1 GVRSMTMRAVPP
13 PIGLRS
19 FKAIR
24 SPLLRVLLAGLLG
37 GAVALPISCT
47 SSGNGLIPTGSAG
60 PLQSDFETV
69 AQAAEHGNGSCTVT
83 ETALLKTEQ
92 DFAALPTTIDGGLRE
107 RLHQGIANLRVRAL
121 ALCEQP
127 LPQST
132 ATTTTPKTT
141 TSTTTTTTTPTETQ
155 TTPTETTPTTAPT
168 TSTPGGGTPAPG
180 SESPPSAGEGGG
192 GVGVGE
198 AAPGGQEAGK

>member
-1 GVRSMTMRAVPP
+1 MTMRASPP
-13 PIGLRS
+13 PIRLRS
-19 FKAIR
+19 FRVIR
-24 SPLLRVLLAGLLG
+24 SPLLRALLAGLLG
-37 GAVALPISCT
+37 CSAALLIACS
-47 SSGNGLIPTGSAG
+47 SSGGGLIPTGSAG

-69 AQAAEHGNGSCTVT
+69 AQAAEHGDGSCTVT

-92 DFAALPTTIDGGLRE
+92 DFAALPTTIDGALHE

-127 LPQST
+127 LPETT

-141 TSTTTTTTTPTETQ
+141 TSTTTTTTTPTVTQ

-168 TSTPGGGTPAPG
+168 TSSPGGGTPAPER
-180 SESPPSAGEGGG
+180 ESPPAAGGEAGG

>member
-1 GVRSMTMRAVPP
+1 MTMRAAPP
-13 PIGLRS
+13 PIRLRS
-19 FKAIR
+19 FRVIR

-37 GAVALPISCT
+37 VAAALLISCS
-47 SSGNGLIPTGSAG
+47 SSGGGLIPTGSAG

-69 AQAAEHGNGSCTVT
+69 AQAAAHGDGSCAVT

-92 DFAALPTTIDGGLRE
+92 DFAALPTTIDSGLHE

-127 LPQST
+127 LPQTT
-132 ATTTTPKTT
+132 ATNTTPKTT
-141 TSTTTTTTTPTETQ
+141 TTTTTTTTTPTETQ

-168 TSTPGGGTPAPG
+168 TSSPGGGTPAPG
-180 SESPPSAGEGGG
+180 GSESPPAAGGEAGG